1 MRIAVVGAGYVG
13 LSSALVWSHLGH
25 EVRVLDR
32 DAGRI
37 ALLRRG
43 EDPLDEPLLPELLAN
58 GQSLFTTDAEEA
70 YGGADVAVIAVGTP
84 PGAAGAA
91 DLGSLWDAAGM
102 IARTATPCPVLIR
115 STVPVGTADRLQRD
129 MPGFRVI
136 SNPEF
141 LREGSAVA
149 DTLRPDRIVAG
160 GAPDDRG
167 VVEELYGPI
176 LCQDF
181 APVGELRPLDG
192 PRPLCWMDRRSSEL
206 AKYASNAF
214 LATKLSFVNELA
226 NLAAV
231 TGSDVRAVTA
241 ALAAD
246 PRIGPS
252 FLRPGIGWGGSCF
265 PKDTRALAA
274 FSLEEGYDFT
284 VLRAVIEQ
292 NNLQLPR
299 FFRMMERE
307 LSGHHEP
314 RIALLGLAFKSGTA
328 DCRESPAVALARLMA
343 EREWR
348 ITAYDPAVHDRVA
361 ELPAAVSIA
370 EDIESAVAG
379 ADALVVATEWP
390 EFAVADLGRLRTLMR
405 GDLVFDGRCVIDPAR
420 AEAAGLRYLGI
431 CAPAS

>member
-1 MRIAVVGAGYVG
+1 
-13 LSSALVWSHLGH
+13 
-25 EVRVLDR
+25 
-32 DAGRI
+32 
-37 ALLRRG
+37 
-43 EDPLDEPLLPELLAN
+43 
-58 GQSLFTTDAEEA
+58 
-70 YGGADVAVIAVGTP
+70 
-84 PGAAGAA
+84 
-91 DLGSLWDAAGM
+91 
-102 IARTATPCPVLIR
+102 
-115 STVPVGTADRLQRD
+115 

-141 LREGSAVA
+141 LREGSAIA

-167 VVEELYGPI
+167 IVEQLYGPI
-176 LCQDF
+176 LRQDF
-181 APVGELRPLDG
+181 PPVGELRPLDQ

-231 TGSDVRAVTA
+231 TRSDLRAVTA

-292 NNLQLPR
+292 NNLNCR
-299 FFRMMERE
+299 GF
-307 LSGHHEP
+307 SG
-314 RIALLGLAFKSGTA
+314 
-328 DCRESPAVALARLMA
+328 
-343 EREWR
+343 
-348 ITAYDPAVHDRVA
+348 
-361 ELPAAVSIA
+361 
-370 EDIESAVAG
+370 
-379 ADALVVATEWP
+379 
-390 EFAVADLGRLRTLMR
+390 
-405 GDLVFDGRCVIDPAR
+405 
-420 AEAAGLRYLGI
+420 
-431 CAPAS
+431 